1 VKAIDGKKITVENSF
16 GDQMHISKDI
26 LEKMDSAHHFAK
38 EVPMNMTELAEL
50 LETAGDTCF
59 QVSFRKQVNQE
70 RVQEKL

>member
-1 VKAIDGKKITVENSF
+1 MKAIDGKKITVENSF

-26 LEKMDSAHHFAK
+26 LEKMDSARHFAK

-50 LETAGDTCF
+50 LESAGDTCF